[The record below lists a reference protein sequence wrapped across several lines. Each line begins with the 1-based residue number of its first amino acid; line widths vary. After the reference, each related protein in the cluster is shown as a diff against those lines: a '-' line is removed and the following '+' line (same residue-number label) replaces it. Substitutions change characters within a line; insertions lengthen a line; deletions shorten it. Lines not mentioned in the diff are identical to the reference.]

1 MLACQKLNFYQKFGT
16 AMVQK
21 ECWAVV
27 VAQLGERLPTPEDQ
41 GSKPTMCN
49 LIKTIYLHLKRRTRR
64 TRGREVT
71 ILTTTKNISILQNVR
86 VFGGGRIDTV
96 TKHFGACKN
105 KLEPWCLVCILQ
117 Q

>member
-1 MLACQKLNFYQKFGT
+1 MKRHVGMSKVKHMFNCYQKFGT

-71 ILTTTKNISILQNVR
+71 ILTTTKNISILFPPKSNL
-86 VFGGGRIDTV
+86 FAAIFRILDSETE
-96 TKHFGACKN
+96 TPKQF
-105 KLEPWCLVCILQ
+105 
-117 Q
+117 